1 MILYHWTSH
10 KSIEAITECGYI
22 ATSPSL
28 LRGGDVAGD
37 IGCVFLTDMAEN
49 VGFGVGADDS
59 RIASP
64 AARAIFDYLNRGR
77 FRITVD
83 IPDALA
89 WSVWAKR
96 RRMSPQ
102 MWKRHTT
109 TKRTPNIPILR
120 EFVVERRIYADEW
133 VEIRDM
139 TGALPVVEFSP
150 TTSRIAFRA
159 ALANKPPAG
168 SPPDLALA
176 AAR

>member
-1 MILYHWTSH
+1 MILYHWTNH
-10 KSIEAITECGYI
+10 KSITAITKCGYI

-28 LRGGDVAGD
+28 LRGGDVGGD
-37 IGCVFLTDMAEN
+37 VGCVFLTDMAE
-49 VGFGVGADDS
+49 GLDFGVADDDP

-64 AARAIFDYLNRGR
+64 DARAIFGYLNRGR
-77 FRITVD
+77 FRICVD
-83 IPDALA
+83 VPDAMA
-89 WSVWAKR
+89 WSAWAKR
-96 RRMSPQ
+96 RRMSPR

-109 TKRTPNIPILR
+109 MKRTPDIPLSR

-139 TGALPVVEFSP
+139 TGDLPTVEFSP
-150 TTSRIAFRA
+150 TFSRIAYGA

-168 SPPDLALA
+168 SPPDLALV